1 MSIGIFGGSFDPVH
15 LGHLLIAEQA
25 LNQANLERLIFVPA
39 AIPPH
44 KQEQQLSSPE
54 ARVQMLRLAIGG
66 HPKFEVD
73 ECELKRTGISYTVD
87 TLREFCTRYP
97 DDQLYFLMGAD
108 SLAEFHTWK
117 DPQEICKL
125 AIPLIVERPNAPP
138 VDYRLLAD
146 YADAARLKE
155 IQSAAIRS
163 LQIEISSTAIRN
175 LARDGKSFRF
185 QTPRAVEQFI
195 IEKRVYESK
204 SQSK

>member
-25 LNQANLERLIFVPA
+25 LNQAQLERLIFVPA

-73 ECELKRTGISYTVD
+73 ECELNRTGISYTVD

-138 VDYRLLAD
+138 VDYRLLSD